1 MEQREAVQKTT
12 CKFQV
17 CDQNGNPMSGD
28 LKWVGKQIGAISAE
42 FTFFVCI
49 QGSMTDIA
57 WCIILF
63 A

>member
-28 LKWVGKQIGAISAE
+28 LKWVGKQIGAISTE

-57 WCIILF
+57 
-63 A
+63 